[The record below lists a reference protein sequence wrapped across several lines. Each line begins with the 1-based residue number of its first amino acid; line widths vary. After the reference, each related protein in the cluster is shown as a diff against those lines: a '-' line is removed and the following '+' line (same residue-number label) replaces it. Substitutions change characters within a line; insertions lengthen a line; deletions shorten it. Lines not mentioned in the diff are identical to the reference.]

1 MTGTILSRSGEMRSQ
16 FSSIGLAYFLLVANF
31 YYQSNGFND
40 HYTLSYSFWKVTPI
54 ILLTA
59 FAYLNGGGLGKEHRK
74 TMAAGLFFGG
84 VGDWIIGM
92 RHDGIIL
99 GALAFGIGHLFYLS
113 LFRHHETKVHS
124 KFLLGMLAWALV
136 IGQLCF
142 VPMLADHRGP
152 LVVFASYSLLLSTC
166 TLTAVSQFLNGSK
179 SQNKEGLL
187 YRAIGFFLF
196 YISDSVLM
204 LSHTGY
210 WTLAPSFC
218 VLSTYYTAQ
227 YFILYGNTMAVPTV
241 TKSVKIN

>member
-1 MTGTILSRSGEMRSQ
+1 MQSQ
-16 FSSIGLAYFLLVANF
+16 LSSIGLAYFLLVANF

-40 HYTLSYSFWKVTPI
+40 HYTFSYSFWKITPI
-54 ILLTA
+54 ILLVA
-59 FAYLNGGGLGKEHRK
+59 FAYLNGGGLGKEQRK
-74 TMAAGLFFGG
+74 TAAAGLFFGG

-99 GALAFGIGHLFYLS
+99 GAVAFGIGHLFYLS
-113 LFRHHETKVHS
+113 LYRQHATKIHT

-142 VPMLADHRGP
+142 IPMLADHRGP
-152 LVVFASYSLLLSTC
+152 LTVFASYSLLLSTC
-166 TLTAVSQFLNGSK
+166 TLIAVSQYLNGSK
-179 SQNKEGLL
+179 SQNEEGLL

-210 WTLAPSFC
+210 WKLAPSFC
-218 VLSTYYTAQ
+218 VLSTYYSAQ
-227 YFILYGNTMAVPTV
+227 YFILFGNTMAVNPV
-241 TKSVKIN
+241 KKSVKIN